1 MKLNV
6 VKHRAGKVIANC
18 EKAQGDRPSVT
29 ELDHSHTAH
38 EIAVAENYMHSI
50 ERLYHQPSK

>member
-29 ELDHSHTAH
+29 ELDYSHTVH
-38 EIAVAENYMHSI
+38 EIAVAGKCADRGVRRRIRRS
-50 ERLYHQPSK
+50 